1 MQLGCVLLKRS
12 FFAHACSHSVKRTMF
27 SNRVSLMEKLDSRDD
42 SKVLRLLK
50 FVGLV
55 SKCDMETVF
64 WMNDNNQ
71 EQ

>member
-1 MQLGCVLLKRS
+1 
-12 FFAHACSHSVKRTMF
+12 
-27 SNRVSLMEKLDSRDD
+27 MEKLDSRDD
-42 SKVLRLLK
+42 NKVLRLLE